1 MANWDCKTIDV
12 YTHEHN
18 GHEQVIYNVHWRVE
32 KEDGEYSA
40 SSYGTQPLNTE
51 DIQDF
56 TPFDE
61 VTSEIVK
68 GWVRDAMGEEK
79 FSDIEKSLD
88 QQIEKEKNPSSETIT
103 LDNWYTNKNA

>member
-32 KEDGEYSA
+32 KEDGEYIA
-40 SSYGTQPLNTE
+40 SSYGTQSLNTE

-56 TPFDE
+56 KPFDE
-61 VTSEIVK
+61 VTSEMVESWVK
-68 GWVRDAMGEEK
+68 DAMGEETVLL
-79 FSDIEKSLD
+79 IEDSLD
-88 QQIEKEKNPSSETIT
+88 QQIEDQKNPTSETIT
-103 LDNWYTNKNA
+103 LD

>member
-1 MANWDCKTIDV
+1 MANWNCKTIDV

-51 DIQDF
+51 DIQNF
-56 TPFDE
+56 IPFDE
-61 VTSEIVK
+61 VTSEIVE
-68 GWVRDAMGEEK
+68 GWVKDAMGEEK
-79 FSDIEKSLD
+79 VSEIENSLD

-103 LDNWYTNKNA
+103 LNN

>member
-1 MANWDCKTIDV
+1 MANWNCKTIDV

-51 DIQDF
+51 DIQNF
-56 TPFDE
+56 IPFDE
-61 VTSEIVK
+61 VTSEIVE
-68 GWVRDAMGEEK
+68 GWVKDAMGEEK
-79 FSDIEKSLD
+79 VSEIEESLD

-103 LDNWYTNKNA
+103 LNN

>member
-61 VTSEIVK
+61 VTSDIVE
-68 GWVRDAMGEEK
+68 GWVKDAMGEEK

-103 LDNWYTNKNA
+103 LDN

>member
-32 KEDGEYSA
+32 KEDGEYIA

-68 GWVRDAMGEEK
+68 GWVKDAMGEEK

-103 LDNWYTNKNA
+103 LDN